1 MEQRQIHSL
10 AKMVFLNQYDQEVFT
25 EYGEWLPYIV
35 DIYSTIR
42 DSETG
47 DFRFLPFEGT
57 VMDQPYKSILILK
70 EIQNTYREVANE
82 KNKELLNK
90 NKYK

>member
-1 MEQRQIHSL
+1 MI
-10 AKMVFLNQYDQEVFT
+10 FLNQYDQEVFT
-25 EYGEWLPYIV
+25 EYGEWFPYIV

-47 DFRFLPFEGT
+47 DFRYLPFDGSL
-57 VMDQPYKSILILK
+57 MDQPYKSLLILK

-82 KNKELLNK
+82 QNKQMLEKAKSNK
-90 NKYK
+90 RPSR